1 MPLRFLRLLLAPLG
15 LAALAA
21 EPTLLA
27 TMGGKASVSFG
38 ARPVTMAI
46 GDSRDG
52 VKLVAVGEDNATFLI
67 DGKRKQVRLGQ
78 SFYASGSSPSA
89 GTQGGGNTLTLFDAG
104 RGHFLANLAANGGAV
119 RGMIDT
125 GATFLSLS
133 APDAARLG
141 VRPDRSKA
149 VRLSTAQGT
158 KIAWLAKVTELKL
171 EHITL
176 YNVDAVV
183 SDGGYP
189 EMPLIGMSV
198 LNQLN
203 LQRDGD
209 RMTLKKKY

>member
-1 MPLRFLRLLLAPLG
+1 MLRFLRLLLAPLG

-21 EPTLLA
+21 EPVLLA

-38 ARPVTMAI
+38 AKPVTLAV

-52 VKLVAVGEDNATFLI
+52 VKLVAVGEDSATFLI

-78 SFYASGSSPSA
+78 SFYAAGANPSA
-89 GTQGGGNTLTLFDAG
+89 GAPGGNTLTLFDAG
-104 RGHFLANLAANGGAV
+104 QGHFYANLAANGGAA
-119 RGMIDT
+119 RGVIDT

-158 KIAWLAKVTELKL
+158 KIAWLAKVTELRL